1 MKKISDLLNKKQ
13 VPTKHNKNWGSQTI
27 STILKNPL
35 YCGYLHW
42 EDYLNPGDHIPIIDK
57 NIFNKVQKTINERNI
72 KKKHKSK
79 TYILPD

>member
-42 EDYLNPGDHIPIIDK
+42 EDYLNPGNHEPIIEK
-57 NIFNKVQKTINERNI
+57 SIFNEIQNIIKSRNSKI
-72 KKKHKSK
+72 KKNSK
-79 TYILPD
+79 IIELPE